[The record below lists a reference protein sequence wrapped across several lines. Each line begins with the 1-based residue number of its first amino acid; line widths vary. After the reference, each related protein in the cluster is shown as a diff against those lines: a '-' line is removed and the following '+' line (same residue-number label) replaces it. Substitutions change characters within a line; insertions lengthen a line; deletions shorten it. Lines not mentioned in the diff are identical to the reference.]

1 MQVWLLFSS
10 LGMLVLVAFPFLAR
24 WALQKDWP
32 FFAVL
37 LIELAIGAIFYK
49 IALDSAV
56 ERGLRDTERIA
67 QALSKGASV
76 MDLGTN

>member
-1 MQVWLLFSS
+1 MQLWLLFAS

-24 WALQKDWP
+24 WAFQKDWP

-37 LIELAIGAIFYK
+37 LMELGIGAIFYK

-56 ERGLRDTERIA
+56 ERGLRDRERIVD
-67 QALSKGASV
+67 ALSKGTSV